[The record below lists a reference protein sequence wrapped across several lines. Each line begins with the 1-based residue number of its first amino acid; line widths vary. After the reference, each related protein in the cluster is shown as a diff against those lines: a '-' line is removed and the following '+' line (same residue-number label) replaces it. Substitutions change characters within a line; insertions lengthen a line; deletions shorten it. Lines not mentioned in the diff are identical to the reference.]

1 MKATAKVLI
10 AFLLVFSVELF
21 SAVPAYAHNVELVIL
36 GGGRLRFQ
44 YANGLPFAY
53 AEVHVLDKYGQ
64 IISAGYADAYGVFD
78 YERYFGEAARLIAHH
93 NNFAIRFTLPASLP
107 RVVYNDRDEL
117 VEIIVPAGS
126 GGRLS
131 LASLFFIYFG
141 AAALTG
147 GAVYFVM
154 RRVKGRK
161 PLMTEAD
168 LALVRRMSGMGF
180 SL

>member
-1 MKATAKVLI
+1 VKVTVKLLI
-10 AFLLVFSVELF
+10 AFLLVL
-21 SAVPAYAHNVELVIL
+21 SAAAPAYAHNVELVIL

-53 AEVHVLDKYGQ
+53 AEVQVLDKYGEL
-64 IISAGYADAYGVFD
+64 ISAGYADAYGVFD
-78 YERYFGEAARLIAHH
+78 YERYFGTAARLIARH
-93 NNFAIRFTLPASLP
+93 NNFTIRFTLPAALP

-117 VEIIVPAGS
+117 VEIVVFAGS

-141 AAALTG
+141 AAALIG
-147 GAVYFVM
+147 GAVCFVM

-161 PLMTEAD
+161 PLMAEVD
-168 LALVRRMSGMGF
+168 LALARRMPPQTEIKS
-180 SL
+180 